1 MWWLFPS
8 SSKILSSYSMK
19 ERVKIKC
26 QRCLLKMEFIA
37 NPRLKHLC
45 KPKVE
50 VVVQIQGSKVQSESA
65 QKSEP
70 PGSCP
75 NHQVEIDFCGQNAP
89 NLQVHVWNGRFTH
102 RIYSKPPG
110 SFLNLGLL
118 HLLSSKVAFKSE
130 LSAITSKSDH
140 VLLITHFSCTL
151 LHFVAK
157 KHAWRPRII
166 QLQIRVLG

>member
-1 MWWLFPS
+1 
-8 SSKILSSYSMK
+8 MK

-50 VVVQIQGSKVQSESA
+50 VVVQIQGLKIQIKGA

-75 NHQVEIDFCGQNAP
+75 NHQVEIYFCGQNAL
-89 NLQVHVWNGRFTH
+89 NLQVHLWTSGCCT
-102 RIYSKPPG
+102 YCPPK
-110 SFLNLGLL
+110 L
-118 HLLSSKVAFKSE
+118 HLSVE
-130 LSAITSKSDH
+130 LSAITPR
-140 VLLITHFSCTL
+140 LTIYPPWLNFPAFL
-151 LHFVAK
+151 WHFVPK
-157 KHAWRPRII
+157 KHAWWPRII
-166 QLQIRVLG
+166 QLQIRVFG